1 MLIGRRAQEAG
12 MSFSRFVVACA
23 LHGGAPEASGRPA
36 RGVVLVRVTGALY
49 KASGWSHVGTTQSRG
64 RYDRHTKR
72 DQPKKDIWL
81 RPLRKD
87 WKRTLNR

>member
-12 MSFSRFVVACA
+12 MSFSRFMVACA

-49 KASGWSHVGTTQSRG
+49 KVSGWSHVGTAQGRG

-72 DQPKKDIWL
+72 DQPKKGIWL
-81 RPLRKD
+81 RPLRND